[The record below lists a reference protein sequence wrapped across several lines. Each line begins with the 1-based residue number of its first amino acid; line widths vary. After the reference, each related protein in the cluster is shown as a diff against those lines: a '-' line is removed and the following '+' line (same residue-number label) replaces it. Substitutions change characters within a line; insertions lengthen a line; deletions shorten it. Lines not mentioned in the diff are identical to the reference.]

1 MTGILKNLNQLS
13 MNNLLPGTEV
23 NARGLRWE
31 VVNSE
36 QLGLQTLYRLRCV
49 EGEMRGEE
57 LDLLEPF
64 EKIEPIVHEF
74 RPDRAAP
81 LSNFLVYHQA
91 FLLEQALDSDTLLA
105 VQPGRLRIEPY
116 QLVPVLRAIRMS
128 RVRLLLADGVGLGKT
143 IQAGLILTELMARRV
158 AHRIL
163 IVSPAGPLLD
173 QWQLE
178 MSERFGLRLEII
190 DRAKLE
196 EIRRS
201 TELGANPFDHIPL
214 GLVSIDFLKQ
224 ERIIDLLERASYD
237 VVVLDEAHHCMD
249 LGAAQEREDS
259 QRRHLATV
267 LAKRSDT
274 LLLLTATPHDGNDR
288 SFASLCELLDPSL
301 VDGRGALRANR
312 YRSHVVR
319 RLKHHIIDPITK
331 APKFKTRIVKPCPVI
346 ACEEKH
352 SKFIELQ
359 RKLLELLAPELR
371 RAFRTKRYS
380 DVLAFIALLKRSV
393 STVEACKTTLAVVAQ
408 RFQQIL
414 TTSSETLDSK
424 RQRLRSLRDYQ
435 RKLERFGTISCEE
448 EQEQALLEAEDL
460 AQQLVNLQKEIRSGS
475 TSISRGADV
484 VDALDELVNLAT
496 LAADHDPKLEQL
508 VLEVRAI
515 RAEVPDASILIFTE
529 YTTSQQVAVKALRN
543 AGFENILTLSGED
556 REKERIT
563 ITNRFQSQS
572 KTILVSTDTAAE
584 GLNLQQHCHHV
595 IHLELPFNPNR
606 LEQRNGRIDR
616 YGQLHDPIVRYL
628 YLQGTFEE
636 RILLRLIAKY
646 EKQRKILTFVPN
658 TLGLTASTDATAQKL
673 LKGLIEEDSKL
684 FQDSASEFEFDTADE
699 NEGTDEAT
707 RELLEE
713 VDRSLKGFQQA
724 ARTHTWLGE
733 VGMNAENKLLTEAEQ
748 ALSLGEQVSHVNL
761 VDFVQNAIL
770 LDGGDVTETSETDIF
785 TVQLPSAWNYGLQ
798 DLSGYDGESRLIR
811 LTTNLD
817 IICDRQERPV
827 GYLGRAHPLVR
838 RALDRVRNLSF
849 GGTAQRGQDPRVSVV
864 KADVSNPTLLFTYLG
879 RVASGRG
886 RELER
891 VLAVKVTI
899 DNVAE
904 FYAQADQ
911 WLGLA
916 DRKRAIKTTDVWQKY
931 FASWGDNAQAIAKL
945 LVESEFSP
953 IALAFTQERCRELE
967 EERKRQTE
975 WLKERSREI
984 TGEQIVQS
992 VQMNLL
998 DLVAVEPSTN
1008 LEANLTSSSS
1018 SSWLTISDPE
1028 QRLAAFAL
1036 DRDRLARDR
1045 SEADGVLR
1053 IYRQRMEIL
1062 DRQMALDHP
1071 EIVPIG
1077 VLMLVPASDVT
1088 T

>member
-1 MTGILKNLNQLS
+1 MTS
-13 MNNLLPGTEV
+13 LLPGTEV

-36 QLGLQTLYRLRCV
+36 QLGLQILYRLRCV

-81 LSNFLVYHQA
+81 LRNLLVYHQA
-91 FLLEQALDSDTLLA
+91 FLLEQSLGGDALLA
-105 VQPGRLRIEPY
+105 VQPGRLSIEPY

-163 IVSPAGPLLD
+163 IVSPAGPLLM
-173 QWQLE
+173 QWHLE

-201 TELGANPFDHIPL
+201 TELGSNPFDHIPL

-224 ERIIDLLERASYD
+224 EKVIDLLERAGYD
-237 VVVLDEAHHCMD
+237 VVILDEAHHCMD
-249 LGAAQEREDS
+249 LGTAQEREDS
-259 QRRHLATV
+259 QRRHLAEV
-267 LAKRSDT
+267 LARRSDT

-301 VDGRGALRANR
+301 VNGKGVLRGDR
-312 YRSHVVR
+312 YRAHVVR
-319 RLKHHIIDPITK
+319 RLKHHIVDAITK
-331 APKFKTRIVKPCPVI
+331 EQRFKTRIVQPCPVI
-346 ACEEKH
+346 ASETQH

-371 RAFRTKRYS
+371 RAFRNKRYS

-393 STVEACKTTLAVVAQ
+393 STVEACKTTLSVVAQ

-414 TTSSETLDSK
+414 TTESETQESK
-424 RQRLRSLRDYQ
+424 RQRLRSLRDYH
-435 RKLERFGTISCEE
+435 RKLERFGTISSEE

-460 AQQLVNLQKEIRSGS
+460 AQQLANLQREIRSGS
-475 TSISRGADV
+475 VSISRGGNIV
-484 VDALDELVNLAT
+484 EALDELIDLAT
-496 LAADHDPKLEQL
+496 IAADRDPKLEQL

-515 RAEVPDASILIFTE
+515 RAEFPEASILIFTE
-529 YTTSQQVAVKALRN
+529 YTTSQQVAARALRDAAIGDVVTMN
-543 AGFENILTLSGED
+543 GED
-556 REKERIT
+556 SEKIRKGIT
-563 ITNRFQSQS
+563 DRFQTQS
-572 KTILVSTDTAAE
+572 KMILISTDTAAE
-584 GLNLQQHCHHV
+584 GLNLQQRCHHL

-616 YGQLHDPIVRYL
+616 YGQPFDPVVRYL

-646 EKQRKILTFVPN
+646 ERQRKMLTFVPN

-684 FQDSASEFEFDTADE
+684 FQDGTAFDFNTADE
-699 NEGTDEAT
+699 NEGSDEAT

-724 ARTHTWLGE
+724 AVTHSWLGE
-733 VGMNAENKLLTEAEQ
+733 MGMNAENQLLTEVGQ
-748 ALSLGEQVSHVNL
+748 ARSLGEKVSY
-761 VDFVQNAIL
+761 VDLATFVQDAVL
-770 LDGGDVTETSETDIF
+770 LDGGEVSDTDEADVF
-785 TVQLPSAWNYGLQ
+785 TIALPPAWNYGLQ
-798 DLSGYDGESRLIR
+798 DLAGYDPELRVLR
-811 LTTNLD
+811 LTKNLEVTR
-817 IICDRQERPV
+817 DRLDRPV

-849 GGTAQRGQDPRVSVV
+849 GGSAQVGQDIRVSAVTG
-864 KADVSNPTLLFTYLG
+864 DVSSPTLLFTYLG
-879 RVASGRG
+879 QVSSGAG

-891 VLAVKVTI
+891 VLAVKVTRDNFSDDLI
-899 DNVAE
+899 D
-904 FYAQADQ
+904 FYDRADQ
-911 WLGLA
+911 WLYLA
-916 DRKRAIKTTDVWQKY
+916 DRKRAIKTTDVWQKH
-931 FASWGDNAQAIAKL
+931 FAVWGSDAQGIAKPKADMG
-945 LVESEFSP
+945 FQP
-953 IALAFTQERCRELE
+953 IAEAFIESRRNELLAEGN
-967 EERKRQTE
+967 RQSE
-975 WLKERSREI
+975 WLKDRAKEI
-984 TGEQIVQS
+984 TGEQIQKFEQTS
-992 VQMNLL
+992 LF
-998 DLVAVEPSTN
+998 DLGDGDLA
-1008 LEANLTSSSS
+1008 SSSAS
-1018 SSWLTISDPE
+1018 ELSYNADWMTFTDPL
-1028 QRLAAFAL
+1028 QRLSAFAT
-1036 DRDRLARDR
+1036 DRTQPARDR

-1053 IYRQRMEIL
+1053 IYQQRMERL
-1062 DRQMALDHP
+1062 NRQMAMGKADILP
-1071 EIVPIG
+1071 LG
-1077 VLMLVPASDVT
+1077 VLMIIPV
-1088 T
+1088 